1 MIKRLSLRAAD
12 GRLVVETTMRAD
24 EVVVVVPGSES
35 EVALVGV
42 VPVSDVGPLAQSGL
56 DEAFGFAVG
65 LRRVRTSASMFESEC
80 VAGLAKVMGAI
91 AAAVVGE
98 QSADGDAMASKKVN
112 GSLEKGDGGAS
123 LLVGEDLGEG
133 QTRVVV
139 DGHVRSE
146 EHTPEL
152 Q

>member
-1 MIKRLSLRAAD
+1 M
-12 GRLVVETTMRAD
+12 ETTMRAD
-24 EVVVVVPGSES
+24 EVVVVGPGSES

-42 VPVSDVGPLAQSGL
+42 GPVRDVGPLAQSGL

-65 LRRVRTSASMFESEC
+65 LRRVRTSASMFEAEC

-112 GSLEKGDGGAS
+112 GPLEKGNGGAS
-123 LLVGEDLGEG
+123 LGRGG
-133 QTRVVV
+133 S
-139 DGHVRSE
+139 G
-146 EHTPEL
+146 
-152 Q
+152 